1 MRRRNYERFQ
11 CRSLLL
17 ILPLDG
23 VCMCACL
30 DPKGGLFFVI
40 YFAIEP
46 IRRGQELYCQPFLGE
61 WHTRCHREMFLCS
74 RVSHWYHKYLL
85 RLERAL
91 ESAGVRFDEA
101 RPADLAPALMTPEQE
116 ERFLNIPGMDCGVL
130 PPPLPLSQ
138 SMRVVSIEDAM
149 KYCGCE
155 ASPTARQVD
164 LSTSTQVYI
173 DAVGTFIPDYID
185 IKNPPKMPA
194 EMADEDELGEEAD
207 AQMEEAKEGEGEA
220 AAAASSSAAA
230 AAASASADGI
240 PAVEI
245 LGEMS
250 RVKVD
255 KAAVM
260 DLLRTG
266 ARFDLVELRED
277 FGIHSPV
284 RHFTPPNAR
293 AFCVVATSNIPKGT
307 FVFWYGLRPI
317 QSASACC
324 HTRGYRMLVTHSRRF
339 CFVLFFRCAQLRRR
353 DHGGSGESRFLL
365 RVHDGARPD
374 PPNGA
379 QLPRTGAVPRRP
391 QSRQHRQ
398 IRQMTRSHGAVQTRW
413 RGTQLLRGA

>member
-1 MRRRNYERFQ
+1 
-11 CRSLLL
+11 
-17 ILPLDG
+17 
-23 VCMCACL
+23 MCVCL

-91 ESAGVRFDEA
+91 ETAGVRFDES

-116 ERFLNIPGMDCGVL
+116 ERFLTIPGMDCGVL
-130 PPPLPLSQ
+130 PPPLPLAQ
-138 SMRVVSIEDAM
+138 SMRVVEMDDAM
-149 KYCGCE
+149 AYCGCE
-155 ASPTARQVD
+155 ASPVARQVG
-164 LSTSTQVYI
+164 LSSATQYYI

-185 IKNPPKMPA
+185 IKNPPKMPV
-194 EMADEDELGEEAD
+194 ELADDDEQIDEPD
-207 AQMEEAKEGEGEA
+207 AQMEEAKEGDGA
-220 AAAASSSAAA
+220 AASSSSAAA
-230 AAASASADGI
+230 AAAGAATADGA

-260 DLLRTG
+260 ELLRTG
-266 ARFDLVELRED
+266 ARLDLVELRED

-284 RHFTPPNAR
+284 RHFTPPNSR

-307 FVFWYGLRPI
+307 FVFWSVSSHPIRPF
-317 QSASACC
+317 SDDGPRRARC
-324 HTRGYRMLVTHSRRF
+324 HDELPTCSLAHFSFF
-339 CFVLFFRCAQLRRR
+339 CLFPSLLLFFLCVQLRRR
-353 DHGGSGESRFLL
+353 DH
-365 RVHDGARPD
+365 
-374 PPNGA
+374 
-379 QLPRTGAVPRRP
+379 
-391 QSRQHRQ
+391 
-398 IRQMTRSHGAVQTRW
+398 
-413 RGTQLLRGA
+413 

>member
-1 MRRRNYERFQ
+1 M
-11 CRSLLL
+11 
-17 ILPLDG
+17 
-23 VCMCACL
+23 
-30 DPKGGLFFVI
+30 I

-91 ESAGVRFDEA
+91 ETAGVRFDEA

-130 PPPLPLSQ
+130 PPPLPLTQ

-220 AAAASSSAAA
+220 AAAASSSSAAA
-230 AAASASADGI
+230 AAASADGI

-307 FVFWYGLRPI
+307 FVFWYDLHPSISCRACGYHSCRLTHA
-317 QSASACC
+317 ASC
-324 HTRGYRMLVTHSRRF
+324 
-339 CFVLFFRCAQLRRR
+339 LFFDVLVVRSYAGVITEEVVNR
-353 DHGGSGESRFLL
+353 DSCYVYTMER
-365 RVHDGARPD
+365 D
-374 PPNGA
+374 
-379 QLPRTGAVPRRP
+379 
-391 QSRQHRQ
+391 Q
-398 IRQMTRSHGAVQTRW
+398 IRRTVRSYHGPELFLDALKVGNIARFVGSRATFER
-413 RGTQLLRGA
+413 